1 MKLRPLSLLCLLLT
15 ACGQAGPLYL
25 PGEEPPRHGHSLR
38 PDTHKPSDE
47 RPVQKTRPDAQNK
60 TDDTGA
66 APPGAA
72 PDGSVPEGS
81 ATTQP
86 PTQPSAATQLTPS
99 SSEPPPPTP
108 PTSP

>member
-1 MKLRPLSLLCLLLT
+1 MKLRLLPLLCLLLT

-60 TDDTGA
+60 TDDTGT
-66 APPGAA
+66 APSSAA
-72 PDGSVPEGS
+72 PDGSVPAGN
-81 ATTQP
+81 A
-86 PTQPSAATQLTPS
+86 PTQPLTAPQLTPP
-99 SSEPPPPTP
+99 SSEPLPPTP